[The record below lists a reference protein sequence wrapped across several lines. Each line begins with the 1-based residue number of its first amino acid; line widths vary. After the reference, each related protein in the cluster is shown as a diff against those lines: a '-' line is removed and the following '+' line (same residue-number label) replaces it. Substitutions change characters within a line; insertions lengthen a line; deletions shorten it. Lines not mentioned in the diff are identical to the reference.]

1 MSKGLGVLSQ
11 VLETMTAHTKSLE
24 MVKKKVGGGQKFKAA
39 TKANSEGKEP
49 SDAWKGRGPA
59 PPKHIKR
66 KITKKVEFL
75 ERVAK
80 SSQVS
85 KKYGVQKTKKAPKQ
99 IDLSSLSGNLEII
112 AQKQLAGLK
121 LLGKAKRRVRISG
134 AKHLKPKS
142 EPEERE
148 ASASDD
154 SRRPFGES
162 VGTNAVRRIILEKET
177 SRLQQVV
184 SHPVYKLDPIAA
196 ITNHL
201 SRSVPQHEHCSKIG
215 VQKKAMK
222 KERR

>member
-1 MSKGLGVLSQ
+1 
-11 VLETMTAHTKSLE
+11 
-24 MVKKKVGGGQKFKAA
+24 MVKKKVGGGQRFKAA
-39 TKANSEGKEP
+39 TKAKSEGKEL

-80 SSQVS
+80 SSQKS
-85 KKYGVQKTKKAPKQ
+85 KTGGIQKKKKALSQ
-99 IDLSSLSGNLEII
+99 IDLSSLYGNLNAI
-112 AQKQLAGLK
+112 AQKQSPGFK
-121 LLGKAKRRVRISG
+121 VGKAKRRVRMSG

-142 EPEERE
+142 DPEERE
-148 ASASDD
+148 ASASDEA
-154 SRRPFGES
+154 RKPFGES

-177 SRLQQVV
+177 ARLQQVV

-201 SRSVPQHEHCSKIG
+201 SRSVPQHEPSNRIG
-215 VQKKAMK
+215 VKQKAMK
-222 KERR
+222 KERRSKEIC